1 MKCRRCQTPAVIK
14 LPRHNTAFCRDCF
27 EDYLHKQ
34 VIKAI
39 SSEKM
44 FQKDETILVAVSGGK
59 DSLAL
64 WHILNQLGYQT
75 VGLHL
80 NLGIGSYSERS
91 QELTERFAKGRNL
104 ELIIQNYQET
114 YGLGVVE
121 IAKASA
127 RPPCSACGTMKRH
140 HFNRIAMEKGFSVV
154 ATGHN
159 LDDEASRLFG
169 NLLNWQ
175 MPYLEKQSPALSD
188 HCGKRARKVKPLYRL
203 PEREMAAYAILNQ
216 IDYILEECPK
226 SKGAKMFVYKEALN
240 TLEIASPGRK
250 LAFYLGFLKE
260 KARFFPSRIE
270 ENPNVCNRCGQP
282 SQGETCS
289 YCRLVTRVQVNT
301 KVKA

>member
-1 MKCRRCQTPAVIK
+1 MKCRRCQSPAVIK

-27 EDYLHKQ
+27 EDYLYKQ

-39 SSEKM
+39 ATDKM
-44 FQKDETILVAVSGGK
+44 FSKEESILVAVSGGK

-64 WHILNQLGYQT
+64 WHILDKLGYKT

-80 NLGIGSYSERS
+80 NLGIGHYSERS
-91 QELTERFAKGRNL
+91 QERTESFAKSRDL
-104 ELIIQNYQET
+104 ELIVQNYQKT
-114 YGLGVVE
+114 YGLGIVE
-121 IAKASA
+121 IAKESG

-140 HFNRIAMEKGFSVV
+140 HFNRIAMEKGFSVM

-175 MPYLEKQSPALSD
+175 IPYLEKQSPTLSD
-188 HCGKRARKVKPLYRL
+188 NEGKWARKVKPLYRL
-203 PEREMAAYAILNQ
+203 PEREMAAYAILNK

-240 TLEIASPGRK
+240 KLEIASPGRK
-250 LAFYLGFLKE
+250 LAFYLGFLREKE
-260 KARFFPSRIE
+260 QLFPPKIE
-270 ENPNVCNRCGQP
+270 GNPKVCGGCGQP
-282 SQGETCS
+282 CQGEICG
-289 YCRLVTRVQVNT
+289 YCRLVARVG
-301 KVKA
+301 VKA